1 MKGISVRNMKRIPV
15 RNMKTI
21 YVRNMKSTYFCQ
33 KYEENFCQKYEGNSI
48 IPDMSFRPHLLN
60 DLRGQEKS
68 RGMSKESAIF
78 CLFGREMN
86 FESNILDFTFFE

>member
-1 MKGISVRNMKRIPV
+1 MRGISVRNMKRIPV

-68 RGMSKESAIF
+68 RGMSKESAF
-78 CLFGREMN
+78 FFKMN
-86 FESNILDFTFFE
+86 IDSNILDFTFFEGFE

>member
-1 MKGISVRNMKRIPV
+1 MRGISVRNMKKIPV

-78 CLFGREMN
+78 CLSGREMN
-86 FESNILDFTFFE
+86 IESNILDFTFFE

>member
-1 MKGISVRNMKRIPV
+1 MKRIPV

-21 YVRNMKSTYFCQ
+21 YVRNMKITYFCQ

-60 DLRGQEKS
+60 DLRGQGES

-78 CLFGREMN
+78 LKMN
-86 FESNILDFTFFE
+86 IESNILDFTFFEGFE